1 MPSLN
6 KRPDSNSTF
15 LGLAAHL
22 PLTYGHQDMLDP
34 NIPLD
39 LQDLISRELLPDEN
53 VVWNAMSKP
62 QHLSQAALLTFYFGL
77 CWAVMCVMWW
87 LENNQGSDMFP
98 LSPIPCVL
106 IGIGMLS
113 SPLWGGREKS
123 KAVYLITDRRAITIE
138 GGRTSTIRSYLPENL
153 KDIFRREHTD
163 GTGDVLIARN
173 AWKGDDGITHIQ
185 DLGFLRIENAKSV
198 ETMLNAM
205 AEQCDL
211 PTSPVGG

>member
-1 MPSLN
+1 
-6 KRPDSNSTF
+6 
-15 LGLAAHL
+15 
-22 PLTYGHQDMLDP
+22 MLDP

-138 GGRTSTIRSYLPENL
+138 GGAHFDHSKLPPRKLEGHFSARTHRWNRGRFNRTKCME
-153 KDIFRREHTD
+153 RR
-163 GTGDVLIARN
+163 
-173 AWKGDDGITHIQ
+173 
-185 DLGFLRIENAKSV
+185 
-198 ETMLNAM
+198 
-205 AEQCDL
+205 
-211 PTSPVGG
+211 